1 MALYE
6 KPVRLLMRDMVTD
19 IGLKKDDILP
29 RERVISWFAQ
39 KYPRVKEGTI
49 SAHLIRLSI
58 NATSRVYYSA
68 KPGDDDLFF
77 QLDGGH
83 FRLYNASTDP
93 SPIYEKTQNG
103 SSPPPE
109 VPDEHEPPT
118 EFAYE
123 TDLRDFLAKNLSVL
137 ESGLRLYH
145 DEGITGVEFPAG
157 GRFIDIL
164 AVDAHD
170 NLVVVELKVS
180 RGYDRVVGQLLR
192 YVAWVVAR
200 QAEPG
205 QSVRGII
212 VAREISE
219 DLLLACST
227 VPNVE
232 LFEYQLSVTLR
243 RVKFEAVRPVTRLEP
258 AAP

>member
-6 KPVRLLMRDMVTD
+6 KPVRLLMRDMVAD
-19 IGLKKDDILP
+19 LSLKKAEILTK
-29 RERVISWFAQ
+29 ERVISWFAQ

-49 SAHLIRLSI
+49 SAHLIRFST
-58 NATSRVYYSA
+58 NAISRVHYSA

-83 FRLYNASTDP
+83 FRLYDPETDP
-93 SPIYEKTQNG
+93 APIYEKPQG
-103 SSPPPE
+103 ASSSAPAVAE
-109 VPDEHEPPT
+109 EREPPT

-137 ESGLRLYH
+137 ESGLRLYQ

-164 AVDAHD
+164 AVDAQN

-192 YVAWVVAR
+192 YMAWVATH
-200 QAEPG
+200 QAESG
-205 QSVRGII
+205 QNVRGII

-227 VPNVE
+227 LPNVE

-243 RVKFEAVRPVTRLEP
+243 RVQFEAAKPNTRLEP
-258 AAP
+258 TAL

>member
-6 KPVRLLMRDMVTD
+6 KPVRLLMRDMVAD
-19 IGLKKDDILP
+19 IGLKKEDILT

-58 NATSRVYYSA
+58 NATSRAYYSA

-77 QLDGGH
+77 QLDGAH

-93 SPIYEKTQNG
+93 TPIYEKPQSG
-103 SSPPPE
+103 SLPPPE
-109 VPDEHEPPT
+109 ETDEHEPPS

-123 TDLRDFLAKNLSVL
+123 TDLRDFLAKNLSAL
-137 ESGLRLYH
+137 GPGLRLYH

-192 YVAWVVAR
+192 YMAWVGNH

-205 QSVRGII
+205 QNVRGII

-227 VPNVE
+227 LPNVE

-243 RVKFEAVRPVTRLEP
+243 KVQLNATSSHTRSEP
-258 AAP
+258 MAL